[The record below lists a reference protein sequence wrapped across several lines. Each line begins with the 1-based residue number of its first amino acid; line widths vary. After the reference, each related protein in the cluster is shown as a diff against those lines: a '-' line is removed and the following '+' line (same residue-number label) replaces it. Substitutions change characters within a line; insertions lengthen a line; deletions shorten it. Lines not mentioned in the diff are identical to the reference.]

1 MKKLIIIIFVMLF
14 ISGCGTVNKD
24 KVINNFIDSVES
36 AKSYK
41 MNGKME
47 IYNAEDTYSY
57 NIEVLYMD
65 DDYYKVNM
73 LNLTNKHEQ
82 IILRDE
88 EAVYVITPSLNKS
101 YKFTSE
107 WPYNSSQSYI
117 LNTLVKDINNDDEI
131 EYENNENEYIL
142 KVNVNYPNN
151 KDLVY
156 QKLYFD
162 NKMNLLKVN
171 VYDKEDILSIS
182 VTFDDIDYKAN
193 LDEEDFDIDLIMES
207 ECCNTSNTSNDIVKD
222 EVMNDETKTKDVI
235 NDEVST
241 DVMENESILNDIVY
255 PLYVPTDTYLKTKE
269 LVSTENGERAILTF
283 NGAKNFILIEEVSNI
298 SDEFET
304 IPVFGDPL
312 MISDTIGVVSSNSLS
327 WSYNNVDY
335 YLASNDMSTDEILTV
350 ANSLTATQY
359 VDK

>member
-1 MKKLIIIIFVMLF
+1 VD
-14 ISGCGTVNKD
+14 KD
-24 KVINNFIDSVES
+24 KVINTFIDSVES

-57 NIEVLYMD
+57 NIQVLYMD
-65 DDYYKVNM
+65 DNYYKVNM

-82 IILRDE
+82 IILRYD
-88 EAVYVITPSLNKS
+88 EAVYVVTPSLNKS

-117 LNTLVKDINNDDEI
+117 LNTLVKDINNDEEI
-131 EYENNENEYIL
+131 EYENINNEHIL

-151 KDLVY
+151 KDLIY

-162 NKMNLLKVN
+162 SKLNLLKVD
-171 VYDKEDILSIS
+171 VYDKDDILSIS
-182 VTFDDIDYKAN
+182 VTFDEIDYKAN
-193 LDEEDFDIDLIMES
+193 LEDKDFDIDLIMES
-207 ECCNTSNTSNDIVKD
+207 ECCNTKESSNEIDGD
-222 EVMNDETKTKDVI
+222 EEVMDDVT
-235 NDEVST
+235 E
-241 DVMENESILNDIVY
+241 DVMNEESILNDIVY

-269 LVSTENGERAILTF
+269 LVSTENGERAILMF

-298 SDEFET
+298 SEEFET

-327 WSYNNVDY
+327 WSYNNMDY

-350 ANSLTATQY
+350 ANSLNATQY

>member
-1 MKKLIIIIFVMLF
+1 MKKLIIIILMMFFV
-14 ISGCGTVNKD
+14 SGCGTVDKD
-24 KVINNFIDSVES
+24 KVINNFVDTIES

-41 MNGKME
+41 MTGKME

-57 NIEVLYMD
+57 NLQVLYMD

-82 IILRDE
+82 IILRDD

-131 EYENNENEYIL
+131 EYENNEDEYIL
-142 KVNVNYPNN
+142 KVKVNYPNN
-151 KDLVY
+151 KDLIY
-156 QKLYFD
+156 QKMYFD
-162 NKMNLLKVN
+162 SKMNLLKVD

-193 LDEEDFDIDLIMES
+193 LEDKDFDIDLIMES
-207 ECCNTSNTSNDIVKD
+207 ECCNTSNTSND
-222 EVMNDETKTKDVI
+222 EVEEDVS
-235 NDEVST
+235 NDEVVA
-241 DVMENESILNDIVY
+241 DEVINEETILNDIVY
-255 PLYVPTDTYLKTKE
+255 PLYVPTDTYLNTKE
-269 LVSTENGERAILTF
+269 VVSTENGERAILTF

-298 SDEFET
+298 GDEFET

>member
-1 MKKLIIIIFVMLF
+1 MRKIFIIILFMFFV
-14 ISGCGTVNKD
+14 SGCGTVDKD
-24 KVINNFIDSVES
+24 KVINNFVDNVDS

-41 MNGKME
+41 LEGKME
-47 IYNAEDTYSY
+47 IYNSEDTYSY
-57 NIEVLYMD
+57 NIEVAYMD
-65 DDYYKVNM
+65 DDYFKVNM

-117 LNTLVKDINNDDEI
+117 LNTLVKDITNDDEI
-131 EYENNENEYIL
+131 EYENINDEHII
-142 KVNVNYPNN
+142 KVDVNYPNN
-151 KDLVY
+151 KDLSY
-156 QKLYFD
+156 QKIYFD
-162 NKMNLLKVN
+162 SKMNLLKVV
-171 VYDKEDILSIS
+171 VYDKEDIMSIS
-182 VTFDDIDYKAN
+182 VTFDNIDYKAN
-193 LDEEDFDIDLIMES
+193 LSEDYFDIDILMES
-207 ECCNTSNTSNDIVKD
+207 ECCNTTESSNVSNTEE
-222 EVMNDETKTKDVI
+222 EVMNSEVA
-235 NDEVST
+235 DEVLEET
-241 DVMENESILNDIVY
+241 SILNDIVY
-255 PLYVPTDTYLKTKE
+255 PLYVPSDTYLKTKE

-298 SDEFET
+298 SSEFET

-327 WSYNNVDY
+327 WTYNNVDY
-335 YLASNDMSTDEILTV
+335 YLASNDMSTDEILTI
-350 ANSLTATQY
+350 ANSLSVTEY